1 MKRWSRDRPATFDVI
16 WRNMIW
22 HDVTWRGKMWHDGT
36 WRDVTWRDITWYD
49 MTWHDVPWRD
59 MRYITWHDVAWRD
72 MTWHDVTWRDMT
84 WHDETWRDMT
94 WHDVKWRDIMRHNAT
109 WRDMT
114 RRYATWRD
122 MTCDPYL
129 NATRMN
135 STACEMAEILSK
147 NYQNLF
153 RSEAFYR
160 RFIKSAPASI
170 KPKSAQNTDFVTQL
184 GKWISAVPEP
194 FRMKFSTNVEKLFP

>member
-1 MKRWSRDRPATFDVI
+1 MKRWSRERPATFDMI

-22 HDVTWRGKMWHDGT
+22 HDVTWRGKMWHDVT
-36 WRDVTWRDITWYD
+36 WRDVTWRDMTWRDMTCHDVTWGTSRD
-49 MTWHDVPWRD
+49 MTWHDV
-59 MRYITWHDVAWRD
+59 TWRD

-84 WHDETWRDMT
+84 WHD
-94 WHDVKWRDIMRHNAT
+94 IMRQNAT
-109 WRDMT
+109 WRDATLRNM
-114 RRYATWRD
+114 TWRD

-147 NYQNLF
+147 NYLNLF

-170 KPKSAQNTDFVTQL
+170 KPKSVQNTDFVTQL

-194 FRMKFSTNVEKLFP
+194 FRMKFSRDVEKLFP